1 MAERNWGLI
10 QSGEVFEALVTAIIF
25 FNDPSTVLLG
35 RPGVDGG
42 QDAKSGDGRI
52 VYQAKFHKAGA
63 ARLALTD
70 AKKEFNKIK
79 EYRLFGHER
88 YEQWK
93 DASEWVLVTNSA
105 FNPSDD
111 EQFKNQ
117 IVPMFASIGLKASYW
132 ERARLDIFLDTFVDL
147 DNSYFGRSIRSFLS
161 LGEAKLKLQEELGFV
176 GRSLMPNFVGR
187 DDEMEDFGA
196 FLESDS
202 LFFVFHGA
210 GGIGKTRLL
219 YESGLLAL
227 QKMKWQVLWAN
238 VATMENTSAWFT
250 TVVPEKPT
258 LLLIDEPESD
268 KLLRLIME
276 QVGRKVGRAAGWKVA
291 ISVRSHKDPVLRFLS
306 DAKIRSSVKF
316 LLVKALP
323 TVSSVE
329 MCEGL
334 LRSGNLGAETDSWIE
349 HASKQIAQNFSS
361 HPIWISIAVSVLE
374 RDGNLTRL
382 PKATSDLME
391 LYYDELVIGLSSEV
405 VALINY
411 VALIGV
417 VNSDQNDAI
426 ELICKEIG
434 VSEEELYANMS
445 TLVKRGLIVR
455 RGANQRLYEIK
466 PDVVRDFIVRRWLVR
481 SEGKSDLSDN
491 AVFLMQGLIGGVL
504 GNRFSMMQRNILFA
518 LVRAERVLVDSG
530 VKISFLRMIY
540 EAVKRALPGLDARE
554 RISIVEILTDIAS
567 FSPRYALLLSRTLRN
582 DTAQTAR
589 ALNLFREE
597 LLTQEK
603 VVMALGWFVFH
614 AAIGAE
620 DPELQRGILI
630 ELLEL
635 SVFES
640 DALRKTKNTAVND
653 GKRAKSLLDRVLVG
667 GPEFLSE
674 FDDAVSMLVEELFE
688 RYEKYELQRDI
699 ISEVF
704 NCLVAVRRHQSWFEN
719 NLFNSRVVFI
729 HRKGVAWSTRDR
741 VVKSARDILAGGS
754 KDLALRTS
762 LWGVLS
768 SAHSA
773 INQCRLGAE
782 DDEHGFVSDLL
793 EDLCW
798 VKSFLDIAS
807 SVLTFDEI
815 SAARKIWQWHV
826 EFETVDEILALSKD
840 LEEFYIGTELAGEFD
855 QLFKFDVDYECLEQ
869 RVEAKASELAK
880 LNSST
885 DIVQFIDR
893 ALCYLGVG
901 GNLNSL
907 DSVAYHIGRF
917 SEGSGAVESFMDL
930 YLKDV
935 VNLTYT
941 RFASCIAQQAVRV
954 TLNNDRVLGFERLLD
969 TLNKCARN
977 DEKVALLK
985 GCYSFAWRGLA
996 DVLPGEHEFLR
1007 ESFDCFNESETQPL
1021 FFTIVGWGFD
1031 YDWEGYKTVLYAALM
1046 ATPVGIRKSCLEE
1059 LFRCVYAVLRDVK
1072 LVEAPKDLNIWM
1084 FFLIT
1089 QISNLE
1095 NDGQLDWLIKEILK
1109 ITGEVPLGELSFA
1122 LAFREKV
1129 ESNLTESKFKAVDYS
1144 RRISKYVE
1152 KVSERNFGDETC
1164 RSAVVDL
1171 VELMST
1177 CGGSLSYYFPSVLND
1192 VDPLGLIVPEAI
1204 MEKFVAELAD
1214 NEAYNFKRVARIYKI
1229 GSVAWKKLARPVL
1242 KMAEVEWPESDEQ
1255 IKLYSLLIDHG
1266 VRSWSAVYG
1275 QVPQLFIDNFE
1286 QAQSRLD
1293 SEADVFYFPF
1303 YEWMLN
1309 VAQHELEDFT
1319 ERAKEERGE

>member
-10 QSGEVFEALVTAIIF
+10 QNGEVFEALVTAIIF

-63 ARLALTD
+63 AKLALID
-70 AKKEFNKIK
+70 AKNEFNKIK
-79 EYRLFGHER
+79 NYRLFGHER

-93 DASEWVLVTNSA
+93 NANEWVLVTNSA

-111 EQFKNQ
+111 EQFKSQ
-117 IVPMFASIGLKASYW
+117 VVPMFASIGLKASYW
-132 ERARLDIFLDTFVDL
+132 ERSRLDIFLDTFVDV
-147 DNSYFGRSIRSFLS
+147 DNSYFGRSVRSFLS
-161 LGEAKLKLQEELGFV
+161 LGEVKLKLQEELGFV
-176 GRSLMPNFVGR
+176 GRSIMPGFVGR
-187 DDEMEDFGA
+187 EDEMEAFGE

-202 LFFVFHGA
+202 FFFVFHGA

-219 YESGLLAL
+219 YESGLFAL
-227 QKMKWQVLWAN
+227 QKTKWQVLWAN
-238 VATMENTSAWFT
+238 VATMENTSDWFSA
-250 TVVPEKPT
+250 VVPEKPT

-268 KLLRLIME
+268 KLLRLMME
-276 QVGRKVGRAAGWKVA
+276 QVGRKIGRAAGWKVA

-306 DAKIRSSVKF
+306 DAKIRSRVTF
-316 LLVKALP
+316 LPVKALP
-323 TVSSVE
+323 SESSVE

-361 HPIWISIAVSVLE
+361 HPIWISVAVSVLE
-374 RDGNLTRL
+374 RDGNLARL
-382 PKATSDLME
+382 PKATSGLME
-391 LYYDELVIGLSSEV
+391 LYYEELVIGLSLEV
-405 VALINY
+405 VDLINY

-426 ELICKEIG
+426 ELICKETG
-434 VSEEELYANMS
+434 VSEEELYINMS

-466 PDVVRDFIVRRWLVR
+466 PDVVRDFIVRRWLIR
-481 SEGKSDLSDN
+481 SEGESELSGN
-491 AVFLMQGLIGGVL
+491 AIFLIQGLIDGVL
-504 GNRFSMMQRNILFA
+504 GNRFSMMQRNFLFA

-530 VKISFLRMIY
+530 LKVSFLRMIY

-567 FSPRYALLLSRTLRN
+567 FSPRYALLLSRSLRR
-582 DTAQTAR
+582 DTAKTAR

-614 AAIGAE
+614 AAIGADE
-620 DPELQRGILI
+620 PKLQREILI

-640 DALRKTKNTAVND
+640 AALRKTKNTEVND

-667 GPEFLSE
+667 GPEYLSD
-674 FDDAVSMLVEELFE
+674 FDVAVSMLVDELFE
-688 RYEKYELQRDI
+688 RYEKYELQRDV

-704 NCLVAVRRHQSWFEN
+704 NCLVTVRRHQSWFEN
-719 NLFNSRVVFI
+719 NLFNSRIVFI
-729 HRKGVAWSTRDR
+729 HRKAVAWSTRDR
-741 VVKSARDILAGGS
+741 VVKGARNILGGGS

-773 INQCRLGAE
+773 INQCRLGE
-782 DDEHGFVSDLL
+782 ENDEHGFISDLL
-793 EDLCW
+793 EDLGW
-798 VKSFLDIAS
+798 VKSFLDITS
-807 SVLTFDEI
+807 PVLTFEEI

-826 EFETVDEILALSKD
+826 EFETVDEIRALSEA
-840 LEEFYIGTELAGEFD
+840 LEGIYIGTELAGEFD
-855 QLFKFDVDYECLEQ
+855 ELFKFDVDYECLEQ
-869 RVEAKASELAK
+869 RQEAKASELAK

-885 DIVQFIDR
+885 GIVDFIDR
-893 ALCYLGVG
+893 AVCYLGVS
-901 GNLNSL
+901 GNLNPL

-917 SEGSGAVESFMDL
+917 AEGSEAVENFIDL

-941 RFASCIAQQAVRV
+941 KFACCIAQQAVRV
-954 TLNNDRVLGFERLLD
+954 TLHNDRVLGFEKLLD
-969 TLNKCARN
+969 ALSKCTRK

-985 GCYSFAWRGLA
+985 GCYSFAWRDLGE
-996 DVLPGEHEFLR
+996 VLPGEHEFLR
-1007 ESFDCFNESETQPL
+1007 ASFDYFGESEAQPL
-1021 FFTIVGWGFD
+1021 FFTIIGWGFN
-1031 YDWEGYKTVLYAALM
+1031 YDWEGYKAVIHAALI
-1046 ATPVGIRKSCLEE
+1046 ATPVGIRKSCLVE
-1059 LFRCVYAVLRDVK
+1059 LFRCIYSVLRDVQ
-1072 LVEAPKDLNIWM
+1072 LVVAPKDLNVWI
-1084 FFLIT
+1084 FLLIT

-1109 ITGEVPLGELSFA
+1109 IAGEVPLAELSFA
-1122 LAFREKV
+1122 LAFREEV
-1129 ESNLTESKFKAVDYS
+1129 ENNLTRSRFKAVDHS

-1152 KVSERNFGDETC
+1152 KVSEINFNDESC
-1164 RSAVVDL
+1164 RSAVIEL

-1177 CGGSLSYYFPSVLND
+1177 CGGSLSYYFPTVLSD
-1192 VDPLGLIVPEAI
+1192 VDPLGLVVPEVV

-1214 NEAYNFKRVARIYKI
+1214 KEAYNFKRVARIYKI
-1229 GSVAWKKLARPVL
+1229 GSVAWKKLARPIL
-1242 KMAEVEWPESDEQ
+1242 EMAEVEWPESDEQ
-1255 IKLYSLLIDHG
+1255 NKLYSLLIDHG
-1266 VRSWSAVYG
+1266 VRSWSAVSG
-1275 QVPQLFIDNFE
+1275 QVPQLFIDNLVE
-1286 QAQSRLD
+1286 AQSRLD
-1293 SEADVFYFPF
+1293 SEGDMFYLPF

-1309 VAQHELEDFT
+1309 IAELELEEFT